1 MSFFQLHSQTS
12 SINPRL
18 LALQLLLE
26 RSILVRVL
34 QVNIVIIT
42 SFQTIFLINYK
53 ILDN

>member
-1 MSFFQLHSQTS
+1 MSFFQPHSQTS
-12 SINPRL
+12 SINLRL

-34 QVNIVIIT
+34 QVKIVIIT

-53 ILDN
+53 VLEN